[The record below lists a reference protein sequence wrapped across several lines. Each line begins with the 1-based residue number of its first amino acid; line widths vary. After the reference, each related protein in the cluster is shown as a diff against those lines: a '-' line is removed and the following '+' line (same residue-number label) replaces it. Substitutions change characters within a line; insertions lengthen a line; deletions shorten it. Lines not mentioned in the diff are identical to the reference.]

1 MKKAISIIFVLAI
14 GIMFFYSCSKED
26 KPQNYTSYD
35 VAYLLKNNMPE
46 GKRFIITYQNPAFA
60 NKTTE
65 QYESI
70 ADTFWVRFEA
80 KSLDN
85 LYLSGE
91 TRLDSADY
99 TMSIYVDQKLV
110 ATDSTDCTWLC
121 DSTLVELEYPLP

>member
-1 MKKAISIIFVLAI
+1 MKKAISIIFVLAL
-14 GIMFFYSCSKED
+14 GLMFIYSCSKED
-26 KPQNYTSYD
+26 KPQDYTSYE

-46 GKRFIITYQNPAFA
+46 GKRFIITYQNPAYA

-70 ADTFWVRFEA
+70 VDTFWVRFDA
-80 KSLDN
+80 KSLDY
-85 LYLSGE
+85 LYLAGR

-99 TMSIYVDQKLV
+99 SMSIYVDSKLV
-110 ATDSTDCTWLC
+110 LTDSTDCDWLC

>member
-14 GIMFFYSCSKED
+14 GLMFFYSCSKED
-26 KPQNYTSYD
+26 KPQTYTSYE

-70 ADTFWVRFEA
+70 ADTFWIKFEA

-85 LYLSGE
+85 LYLAGR
-91 TRLDSADY
+91 TRLDTANY
-99 TMSIYVDQKLV
+99 TISIYVDSKLV
-110 ATDSTDCTWLC
+110 ATDSTSCNWLC
-121 DSTLVELEYPLP
+121 DSTSVELDFPLP

>member
-1 MKKAISIIFVLAI
+1 MKKAISIFFVLAL
-14 GIMFFYSCSKED
+14 GLMFIYSCSKED
-26 KPQNYTSYD
+26 KPQNYTNYE

-70 ADTFWVRFEA
+70 LDTFWVRFDA

-85 LYLSGE
+85 LYLAGR
-91 TRLDSADY
+91 TRLDTADY
-99 TMSIYVDQKLV
+99 TISIYVDQKLV
-110 ATDSTDCTWLC
+110 TTDSTYCNWLC